1 MGNNKPRVVWITGA
15 STGIG
20 RALAVVFASRGD
32 TVIASART
40 ESKLNEL
47 YKQISA
53 ARGTCEII
61 PCDVQSENSVF
72 ETVKKILDMHGQI
85 DVLINNAGI
94 TYFKEFM
101 DTSIEEFDST
111 INTNLRGIFLT
122 TKAVLPVMLQS
133 QNGLVLNILS
143 YAVKEVYAKSA
154 VYSSSKAGAEALMNV
169 LRSEVRRKGIN
180 IVNVHPG
187 AVSTPIWSQNQLEK
201 FGDQMLTPEKVA
213 EMLYHISIQPPSL
226 MVEEIIL
233 RPQGGD
239 LQIS

>member
-1 MGNNKPRVVWITGA
+1 METKKSRVTWITGA

-20 RALAVVFASRGD
+20 RALAGVFTSRGD

-47 YKQISA
+47 CRQISD

-61 PCDVQSENSVF
+61 KCDVQSEASVS
-72 ETVKKILDMHGQI
+72 EAVKKILVLHGHI
-85 DVLINNAGI
+85 DVLINNAGV
-94 TYFKEFM
+94 TYFKDFM
-101 DTSIEEFDST
+101 DTSIEEFDQV
-111 INTNLRGIFLT
+111 INTNLRGTFLT
-122 TKAVLPVMLQS
+122 TKAVLPAMLQI

-143 YAVKEVYAKSA
+143 YVVKEVYAKSA
-154 VYSSSKAGAEALMNV
+154 AYSSSKAGTEAMMNV
-169 LRSEVRRKGIN
+169 LRSEVRRQGIN
-180 IVNVHPG
+180 IVNVYPG
-187 AVSTPIWSQNQLEK
+187 AVSTPIWRQNQLEK
-201 FGDQMLTPEKVA
+201 FGNQMLIPEQIA
-213 EMLYHISIQPPSL
+213 EMLYQVSIQPPSL